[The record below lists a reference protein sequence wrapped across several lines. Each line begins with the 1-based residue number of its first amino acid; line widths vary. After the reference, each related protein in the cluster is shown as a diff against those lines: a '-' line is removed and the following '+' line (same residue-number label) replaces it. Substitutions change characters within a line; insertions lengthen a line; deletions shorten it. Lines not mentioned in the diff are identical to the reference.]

1 MKNRLIVNPTTDDFR
16 DAVAAEVFVDKSEL
30 IHYTNSVM
38 NTPQKLTCFS
48 RPRRFGKT
56 FAAQMLKSYYTRGLD
71 SSDVFSNLKV
81 AHPTEV
87 DEVRRERKR
96 TLFKK
101 YQNQCDVILWDM
113 VWFLSDAR
121 VDGQPECVLEKLR
134 DLTFKELKVVFPEE
148 FDDSI
153 TGMAPQLMSI
163 ALKTGRKFFI
173 IIDEWDAIFR
183 EAMCSDALKDAYLNL
198 LRGLF
203 KGNYVSAFI
212 SGAYLTGI
220 LPIKKYGTQSA
231 LTDFN
236 EFTMLA
242 PYTLAPFV
250 GFTED
255 EVVTLC
261 RNRGIDLGKMRQW
274 YDGYCFTKTAH
285 VFNPNSVVKAVN
297 NDQFDS
303 YWTQT
308 AAFESLKLYLDM
320 DFQGI
325 REAIVDMLGGN
336 RFAVDK
342 DTFTNDLS
350 IVKSRNDVFTV
361 LVHLGYLAY
370 DESDG
375 TVAIPN
381 EEIRREFVRSVENG
395 GRPELVKAI
404 ELSDRLLKATLRE
417 DAPAV
422 AAIIE
427 ELHYSNTAP
436 LFYNDEQALRSVVVL
451 GYLGAVDH
459 YRWFEEIDAGRGR
472 IDVLMW
478 PREGAELPPV
488 IIELKWNRTAASVVE
503 QIRRRN
509 YPAVVEKLVRHREVL
524 LVGISYD
531 TETRKHDC
539 TIERLHL

>member
-1 MKNRLIVNPTTDDFR
+1 MTNRLIVNPTTDDFR

-30 IHYTNSVM
+30 IHYTNGVM

-56 FAAQMLKSYYTRGLD
+56 FAAQMLKSYYTRGLQ
-71 SSDVFSNLKV
+71 SADVFAELKV
-81 AHPTEV
+81 AHPTDV
-87 DEVRRERKR
+87 NEVRRERKR
-96 TLFKK
+96 ILFEK
-101 YQNQCDVILWDM
+101 YQNQCDVILWDI
-113 VWFLSDAR
+113 VWFLSGAKE
-121 VDGQPECVLEKLR
+121 GGHPEQVLENLR
-134 DLTFKELKVVFPEE
+134 ELTFKELREVFPEA
-148 FDDSI
+148 FDDSVKV
-153 TGMAPQLMSI
+153 TSQQLATI
-163 ALKTGRKFFI
+163 ALRTGRKFFI

-183 EAMCSDALKDAYLNL
+183 EAMCSETVKEEYLNL

-203 KGNYVSAFI
+203 KGNYVSAFV

-255 EVVTLC
+255 EVMTLC
-261 RNRGIDLGKMRQW
+261 RERGIDAGKMRQW
-274 YDGYCFTKTAH
+274 YDGYCFAKTAH
-285 VFNPNSVVKAVN
+285 VFNPNSVVKAIN

-320 DFQGI
+320 DFEGI

-375 TVAIPN
+375 TVTIPN
-381 EEIRREFVRSVENG
+381 EEIRREFVRAVENG

-404 ELSDRLLKATLRE
+404 ELSDRLLKATLSE
-417 DAPAV
+417 DAQTVAV
-422 AAIIE
+422 IIE
-427 ELHYSNTAP
+427 ELHDSNTAP
-436 LFYNDEQALRSVVVL
+436 LFYNNEQALRSVVVL
-451 GYLGAVDH
+451 GYLGAVDR
-459 YRWFEEIDAGRGR
+459 YRRFEEIDAGRGR
-472 IDVLMW
+472 IDVLML
-478 PREGAELPPV
+478 PRDGVELPPIV
-488 IIELKWNRTAASVVE
+488 IELKWNRTAESAVE
-503 QIRRRN
+503 QIRRKN
-509 YPAVVEKLVRHREVL
+509 YSAVVEKLGRHGEVL

-531 TETRKHDC
+531 SKTRKHDC
-539 TIERLHL
+539 TIERLHV

>member
-1 MKNRLIVNPTTDDFR
+1 M
-16 DAVAAEVFVDKSEL
+16 
-30 IHYTNSVM
+30 
-38 NTPQKLTCFS
+38 
-48 RPRRFGKT
+48 
-56 FAAQMLKSYYTRGLD
+56 
-71 SSDVFSNLKV
+71 
-81 AHPTEV
+81 
-87 DEVRRERKR
+87 
-96 TLFKK
+96 
-101 YQNQCDVILWDM
+101 
-113 VWFLSDAR
+113 
-121 VDGQPECVLEKLR
+121 
-134 DLTFKELKVVFPEE
+134 
-148 FDDSI
+148 
-153 TGMAPQLMSI
+153 
-163 ALKTGRKFFI
+163 
-173 IIDEWDAIFR
+173 
-183 EAMCSDALKDAYLNL
+183 
-198 LRGLF
+198 
-203 KGNYVSAFI
+203 
-212 SGAYLTGI
+212 
-220 LPIKKYGTQSA
+220 
-231 LTDFN
+231 TDFN

-274 YDGYCFTKTAH
+274 YDGYCFVKTAH

-427 ELHYSNTAP
+427 ELHDSNTAP

-451 GYLGAVDH
+451 GYLGVVDH

-488 IIELKWNRTAASVVE
+488 IIELKWNRTAASAVE
-503 QIRRRN
+503 QIQRRN
-509 YPAVVEKLVRHREVL
+509 YPAVVEKLGRHREVL

-539 TIERLHL
+539 TIERLQL